1 MIRLEYVKVNFNERK
16 KTMTATIKKTKVKRV
31 TKDMMLSLINYG
43 MFSETIK
50 EYTKQNK
57 LMKPEYLSWF
67 DDLKT
72 NLIIMRSDVMN
83 NGFEGFAQKIKRK
96 MNRFDVTSF
105 KEKYPEIYEQFLI
118 PMETVE
124 LKVEYKRERDN
135 A

>member
-1 MIRLEYVKVNFNERK
+1 MSKI
-16 KTMTATIKKTKVKRV
+16 TKITKPRVKRA

-43 MFSETIK
+43 MFQDTIK

-96 MNRFDVTSF
+96 MQRFDVSSF
-105 KEKYPEIYEQFLI
+105 KEKYPDIYEQFLV

-124 LKVEYKRERDN
+124 LKVEYKKSEDN
-135 A
+135 NNA

>member
-1 MIRLEYVKVNFNERK
+1 MSKI
-16 KTMTATIKKTKVKRV
+16 TKITKPRVKRA

-43 MFSETIK
+43 MFQDTIK

-96 MNRFDVTSF
+96 MQRFDVSSF
-105 KEKYPEIYEQFLI
+105 KEKYPDIYEQFLV

-124 LKVEYKRERDN
+124 LKVEYKKSEDN
-135 A
+135 NA